1 MPIFGG
7 VAEKC
12 ILCEKKVYQAERVAT
27 TTGNVYHKSCFR
39 CTKCNK
45 MLEPGTAREDSI
57 THRIFC
63 STHYAEL
70 ASAAPDPNVKA
81 LTLAAK
87 KVELEEAAEEIVEGS
102 NVWLELA
109 PSVLQ
114 AQPSLKPKEGSEE
127 CFSRAKVLTVDADR
141 CKVRTESGV
150 EVKTDRK
157 LVYKMDAGRAQA
169 NNLMLVELNE
179 PSLLQNLRARFDEQK
194 PYTYTGEL
202 ELMCLNPYEKLKCY
216 DESVMQQ
223 CRDGTYPEPHT
234 WAVSERIFKALTDKG
249 TVAQSVVVSGESG
262 AGKTETNKHVMAY
275 LRWRAAGG
283 DAGKGSSKAAKI
295 SSIIGQSNVL
305 LEALG
310 NARTTNNK
318 NSSRFGKYLE
328 LAFSSSGGSHAICGA
343 RFKTYLLEKSRVTH
357 QATNERNFHC
367 FYYLLA
373 SADEAQRKRLRLKG
387 ASGHAYT
394 AATPVEKAELDGLKR
409 ENAELDAVMKSD
421 LVSGPQARAYVGEAG
436 REALST
442 ILAALLHLGD
452 VTFEPH
458 DERSTPDAAGKV
470 ALESAAALLQYPA
483 AELLLNLTQRWI
495 AAGPGE
501 EICIPLPP
509 TEARQVRD
517 AVCKSLYQRLFM
529 YHVHL
534 LNNALSPAALGES
547 VAATPAAPM
556 RRGSLNKS
564 LEDVGAHEKVVGLLD
579 VFGFESLAA
588 NGLEQIC
595 INLANEKLHNLFLG
609 AVFQGIPPSQLK
621 VLLGGDAGRIDN
633 GACLKMLGEPP
644 SGILHLLDFQC
655 KAPKASDQAFCLAV
669 NQTHGHSQF
678 LRTPKVSKAAGVDA
692 DQNSGFFVR
701 HFAGD
706 VLYTAGN
713 FLQLNNDSMNHKGW
727 LESGVGNKVVNHLF
741 TAPELQP
748 AAPAKKGF
756 ISVGQKF
763 TTDLAE
769 LVSTLTSTDISFIR
783 CMKSN
788 LKMQPRLFE
797 PAVVRQKVRAAGT
810 LSALKFV
817 RKLMPGTLKMA
828 TLVRLAAKPHVDK
841 LPKPLQAI
849 KPADK
854 RRFAAELMSV
864 LGVPAD
870 QVRYE
875 GDDVHVTTALVP
887 FLAAMEEK
895 GEAADAAAADAVA
908 TMAAEV
914 VQRTEAQRRKKEQ
927 VAVASK
933 AEEVKMEISRL
944 TLENAV
950 RGKRKPSSRSSLGMS
965 GRKES
970 ATTNGGGGTPR
981 NGSRQPS
988 SLATIASQ
996 KVADESKS
1004 KTVQLGTAGVVAKD
1018 AVKLEQRIS
1027 GGAGSAARAQ
1037 KKTGGTV
1044 DMGAFASPVPPKK
1057 ASSQTVVDP
1066 AKLPSPTA
1074 AAVASAAP
1082 AGGAAALTSS
1092 EAEEL
1097 ALLRADKD
1105 DLLQMNA
1112 RLKREIM
1119 QLEVKLSVA
1128 QSGMDT
1134 GLTSCAKCGA
1144 NLLPKFCGECGT
1156 GVPSPEKAQ
1165 RSTESSQSADGTRRR
1180 RRRTHQGSSAAS
1192 AVPAAVQEAP

>member
-27 TTGNVYHKSCFR
+27 TTGNVYHRSCFR

-45 MLEPGTAREDSI
+45 MLEPGTAREDST
-57 THRIFC
+57 THRIYC

-127 CFSRAKVLTVDADR
+127 CYSRAKVLAVETDK

-150 EVKTDRK
+150 EVKADRK
-157 LVYKMDAGRAQA
+157 LVYKMDTGRAQA

-179 PSLLQNLRARFDEQK
+179 PSLIQNLRARFDEQK

-202 ELMCLNPYEKLKCY
+202 ELMCLNPYEKLRCY
-216 DESVMQQ
+216 DDAVMQQ
-223 CRDGTYPEPHT
+223 CRDGTYTEPHI
-234 WAVSERIFKALTDKG
+234 WAVSERIFKALADKG
-249 TVAQSVVVSGESG
+249 TLAQSVVVSGESG

-283 DAGKGSSKAAKI
+283 EGGKGSKAAKI

-328 LAFSSSGGSHAICGA
+328 LAFSSGDNHAICGA
-343 RFKTYLLEKSRVTH
+343 RFKVYLLEKSRVTH
-357 QATNERNFHC
+357 QAPNERNFHC
-367 FYYLLA
+367 FYYLLS
-373 SADEAQRKRLRLKG
+373 SADEALRKRLRLKG

-394 AATPVEKAELDGLKR
+394 ATTPVEKAELDGLRR
-409 ENAELDAVMKSD
+409 ESAELDAVMSSD

-436 REALST
+436 RDALYT

-470 ALESAAALLQYPA
+470 ALESAAALLEYPA
-483 AELLLNLTQRWI
+483 GELLLNLTQRWI

-509 TEARQVRD
+509 AEARQVRD
-517 AVCKSLYQRLFM
+517 AVCKALYQRLFM

-547 VAATPAAPM
+547 VAAKPAAPM
-556 RRGSLNKS
+556 RRHSLNKS
-564 LEDVGAHEKVVGLLD
+564 LTDVGAQEKVVGLLD
-579 VFGFESLAA
+579 VFGFESLAE

-595 INLANEKLHNLFLG
+595 INFANERLHALFLG
-609 AVFQGIPPSQLK
+609 NVFQGIPPSQLK
-621 VLLGGDAGRIDN
+621 ILLGGDAGRIDN
-633 GACLKMLGEPP
+633 SACLKMLGDPP

-655 KAPKASDQAFCLAV
+655 KAPKASDHGFCLAV

-678 LRTPKVSKAAGVDA
+678 LRTPKVSKAAGINA

-763 TTDLAE
+763 STDLAE

-788 LKMQPRLFE
+788 LKMLPRLFE
-797 PAVVRQKVRAAGT
+797 PAAVRQKVRAAGT

-854 RRFAAELMSV
+854 RKFAMELMTV

-875 GDDVHVTTALVP
+875 GDDVHVSTALVP

-895 GEAADAAAADAVA
+895 GAEADAAAADAVA

-914 VQRTEAQRRKKEQ
+914 VQRTEAQRRKREQ

-933 AEEVKMEISRL
+933 AEEVKIEISRF

-950 RGKRKPSSRSSLGMS
+950 RGKRKSSSRGSLG
-965 GRKES
+965 
-970 ATTNGGGGTPR
+970 GGGGTPR
-981 NGSRQPS
+981 KGSKQPS
-988 SLATIASQ
+988 SLATIESQ
-996 KVADESKS
+996 KVADGDSREAVLGSKS
-1004 KTVQLGTAGVVAKD
+1004 EAPLLGTAGVVARD
-1018 AVKLEQRIS
+1018 AVKPS
-1027 GGAGSAARAQ
+1027 DATPPARAQ
-1037 KKTGGTV
+1037 KKTGAV
-1044 DMGAFASPVPPKK
+1044 DMAAFSSPGPPKK
-1057 ASSQTVVDP
+1057 PSSQAGVDP
-1066 AKLPSPTA
+1066 AKLPSPA
-1074 AAVASAAP
+1074 AAAATRTARAAP
-1082 AGGAAALTSS
+1082 ESASS
-1092 EAEEL
+1092 AAEEL
-1097 ALLRADKD
+1097 ALLRADKE

-1119 QLEVKLSVA
+1119 QLEAKLSAA
-1128 QSGMDT
+1128 QSGTDT
-1134 GLTSCAKCGA
+1134 SASSCAKCGA
-1144 NLLPKFCGECGT
+1144 NLLPKFCGQCGT
-1156 GVPSPEKAQ
+1156 SIPSPEKGQ
-1165 RSTESSQSADGTRRR
+1165 RGTESSQSTDGQRRR
-1180 RRRTHQGSSAAS
+1180 RRRTHQAGA
-1192 AVPAAVQEAP
+1192 AVPPTVQEAP